1 MRLLADR
8 AGEDSLVNLLVLGGN
23 GCRWRWPSVGRGWR
37 AAIAKELGC
46 PLDYRRVETGAAAR
60 AAAVIAELL

>member
-1 MRLLADR
+1 
-8 AGEDSLVNLLVLGGN
+8 V
-23 GCRWRWPSVGRGWR
+23 WRWPSVGRGWR

-60 AAAVIAELL
+60 AAVIAELL